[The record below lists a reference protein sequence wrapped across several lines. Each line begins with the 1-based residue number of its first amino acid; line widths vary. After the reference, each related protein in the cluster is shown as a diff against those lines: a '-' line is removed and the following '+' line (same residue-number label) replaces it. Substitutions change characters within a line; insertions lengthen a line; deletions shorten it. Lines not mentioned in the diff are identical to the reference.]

1 MMLNQSSWQ
10 PMILLDPNWYETINK
25 ILEKYSKKI
34 LESIK

>member
-10 PMILLDPNWYETINK
+10 PIILLDPNWYET
-25 ILEKYSKKI
+25 EKKI